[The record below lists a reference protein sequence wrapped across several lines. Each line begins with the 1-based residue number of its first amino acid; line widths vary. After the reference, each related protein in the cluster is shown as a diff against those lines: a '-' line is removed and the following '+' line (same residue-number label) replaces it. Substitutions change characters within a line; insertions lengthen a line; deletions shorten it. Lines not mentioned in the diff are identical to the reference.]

1 MLLPPPPRYPPEFGN
16 DQYDNGL
23 RVASVGDILVRW
35 KARAAAARESTRM
48 RPVSYGTDPSASY
61 DLFEPERASGPLP
74 LLVFLHGGYWRSLS
88 KAEFSWVAPGF
99 VERGI
104 KVAVVDYPL
113 VPAVPIETIVRQVL
127 AALAHAWLNA
137 KRLGVARDA
146 IVVSGHSA
154 GGHLTAMAMAAR
166 WTQVDARLP
175 VDLVRGGVA
184 ISGLYDLEP
193 IRHTPYLNA
202 DLQLTLDRVAPL
214 SPLYMTSATD
224 APLIT
229 AVGGAESDEFHR
241 HNRELG
247 IAWAGV
253 LREDVPLPGDDH
265 FSACE
270 RFAQPGH
277 RLFEAT
283 TALCLGNRRHRTG
296 LASQVA

>member
-16 DQYDNGL
+16 DQYNNGL

-35 KARAAAARESTRM
+35 EARAAAARASTRM
-48 RPVSYGTDPSASY
+48 RSVSYDTEPAASF

-74 LLVFLHGGYWRSLS
+74 LLVFVHGGYWRSLS

-113 VPAVPIETIVRQVL
+113 VPAVPIETIVRRIL
-127 AALAHAWLNA
+127 AALAHVWLNA
-137 KRLGVARDA
+137 RRLGIARDA

-154 GGHLTAMAMAAR
+154 GGHLTAMMLAAR
-166 WTQVDARLP
+166 WPQLDPRLP
-175 VDLVRGGVA
+175 AGLVRGGVA
-184 ISGLYDLEP
+184 VSGLYDMEP

-214 SPLYMTSATD
+214 SPLYMTPATD

-229 AVGGAESDEFHR
+229 AVGGDESDEFHR
-241 HNRELG
+241 HNREIG
-247 IAWAGV
+247 IAWSGV
-253 LREDVPLPGDDH
+253 LREDVPLPGENH

-270 RFAQPGH
+270 RLVEPGH
-277 RLFEAT
+277 RLFEASA
-283 TALCLGNRRHRTG
+283 ALCQG
-296 LASQVA
+296 